1 MHELRGGLVPDIGRR
16 DGVRTLPGRQL
27 QRRRSASMHLM
38 QRGHVPAEPR
48 HVLVRGLS
56 GGELLRFDGAG
67 VGVGVVLGRDLFGG
81 LSDGVLGLPGGFGI
95 RGGFG
100 DVLKLRP
107 RLLPVVH
114 GSDDLRGLRGG
125 DPASEPWA
133 HGVRRV
139 PGGELLR
146 VIRPRSGYRVML
158 DRPVLGGVG
167 HCVRQLRGRETA
179 SVGGV
184 VVVRFMPCG

>member
-1 MHELRGGLVPDIGRR
+1 MHELRGGLVPGIGRR

-67 VGVGVVLGRDLFGG
+67 VGVGVVLGGHILGG

-95 RGGFG
+95 RGGRG

-107 RLLPVVH
+107 RLLSVVH
-114 GSDDLRGLRGG
+114 GGDDLL
-125 DPASEPWA
+125 
-133 HGVRRV
+133 
-139 PGGELLR
+139 ELFSWQ
-146 VIRPRSGYRVML
+146 VHSGSRL
-158 DRPVLGGVG
+158 QNLQ
-167 HCVRQLRGRETA
+167 QLHAREL
-179 SVGGV
+179 
-184 VVVRFMPCG
+184 PI

>member
-1 MHELRGGLVPDIGRR
+1 
-16 DGVRTLPGRQL
+16 
-27 QRRRSASMHLM
+27 MHLM
-38 QRGHVPAEPR
+38 QRGRVPAEPR

-67 VGVGVVLGRDLFGG
+67 VGVGVVLGGHILGG

-95 RGGFG
+95 RGGRG

-125 DPASEPWA
+125 DPARKHRG
-133 HGVRRV
+133 HGVLV
-139 PGGELLR
+139 MPDWELLR
-146 VIRPRSGYRVML
+146 HCWARGGVGRMRGG
-158 DRPVLGGVG
+158 PVLGGVG
-167 HCVRQLRGRETA
+167 QCVRQLRGRAAA
-179 SVGGV
+179 SAGGV
-184 VVVRFMPCG
+184 VVMRFVPCG